1 MMTWSPPEDA
11 RALFAAMTAQAET
24 LPERLDHFAA
34 TSPDKI
40 WLHYGEGA
48 ARVSYGETRRASLAL
63 AGGMARMGVK
73 RGDRVA
79 VLTRNSMISVL
90 AMVACWR
97 IGAVFAPINFN
108 LTGPLLAYQL
118 GDAAA
123 ALLLTDPAFLP
134 ALGAIR
140 GDVAIAPMVLHI
152 PAPGDHDHAPDQAT
166 GAAGLPDPV
175 PLADLMAGPA
185 LAGAHTP
192 GPFDAAALIYTSGT
206 TGPAKGVLLGHRWIN
221 QYTFGQRTLMAPG
234 DTIYCDLPMYHVGG
248 AFSLVG
254 RAGWMG
260 ETAGL
265 WDRFSASA
273 FWDRIAQCGGSSA
286 TLLDVMV
293 PRLMAAP
300 EGTADR
306 DNPLARVHMQPFNA
320 RHHQFARR
328 FGIDFMTVGFGQTE
342 SGSVFSAVIDEFPDG
357 QGTPAHLWRGGSK
370 DDFRTMV
377 RTQGRPLLDGRD
389 DLPKGIMGRPSA
401 LFDLCAVDESDV
413 PVATGKVGQLALRPR
428 FPGLILH
435 EYMGKP
441 EATAKALRNG
451 WFHTGDA
458 VKRIDEDADFYV
470 FIDRMGGFFR
480 VRGENVSSFE
490 VETML
495 GRHPAVRAV
504 AAVPIP
510 AAEGDEDD
518 VAAFIELHDGAEV
531 TLDALHAHAAEH
543 APRYMRPKYLRIV
556 DALPVTPTAKIEKY
570 KLRAAI
576 LEELAAERA
585 LT

>member
-1 MMTWSPPEDA
+1 MTWHPPEDA
-11 RALFAAMTAQAET
+11 AALFTEMTGQAET
-24 LPERLDHFAA
+24 LPARLDHFAA
-34 TSPDKI
+34 ATPDAI
-40 WLHYGEGA
+40 WLHYGESG
-48 ARVSYGETRRASLAL
+48 ARVSYGEVRRITLAL
-63 AGGMARMGVK
+63 AGGMARMGVG

-79 VLTRNSMISVL
+79 VLTRNSMISAL

-97 IGAVFAPINFN
+97 VGAVFAPINFN

-118 GDAAA
+118 GDAAPV
-123 ALLLTDPAFLP
+123 LLLTDPAFLP
-134 ALGAIR
+134 ALGVIR
-140 GDVAIAPMVLHI
+140 GDVAIPPMALHL

-166 GAAGLPDPV
+166 GAPGLPDPV
-175 PLADLMAGPA
+175 LLADLMRGAAPA
-185 LAGAHTP
+185 EAHTP

-221 QYTFGQRTLMAPG
+221 QYTFGQRNLMSAG

-248 AFSLVG
+248 AFSLLG

-260 ETAGL
+260 ETVGL
-265 WDRFSASA
+265 WDRFSATA
-273 FWDRIAQCGGSSA
+273 FWDRIAECGASSA
-286 TLLDVMV
+286 TLLDVMI
-293 PRLMAAP
+293 PRLMSAP
-300 EGTADR
+300 EAARDR

-320 RHHQFARR
+320 RHHAFARR

-357 QGTPAHLWRGGSK
+357 QGTPSHLWHGASK
-370 DDFRTMV
+370 DEFRAMV
-377 RTQGRPLLDGRD
+377 RAKGRPLLDGRE

-401 LFDLCAVDESDV
+401 LFDLCAVDENDT
-413 PVATGKVGQLALRPR
+413 PVATGRVGQLALRPR

-458 VKRIDEDADFYV
+458 VKRIDEDGDLYV
-470 FIDRMGGFFR
+470 FIDRMGGYFR

-495 GRHPAVRAV
+495 GRHPGVRAV

-518 VAAFIELHDGAEV
+518 VAAFVELHDGASV
-531 TLDALHAHAAEH
+531 TIEALNAHAAEN

-556 DALPVTPTAKIEKY
+556 DVLPVTPTAKIEKY
-570 KLRAAI
+570 KLRAA
-576 LEELAAERA
+576 LLAELAAER
-585 LT
+585 TPS